1 MYVFLLLLFPLA
13 FWLLVRPKRLFCAGS
28 AFFVAALVCAFRAF
42 FMFRAPYAGSSLIVY
57 AARSWGTFVALPMM
71 VFVVFALFLRG
82 ALAARLAAFLS
93 FALPFYAVY
102 LPVEVLS
109 APVPF
114 PPFMLFAKPMLYLL
128 LLFALSALLRRGAAL
143 GAKKAGAVLVLAF
156 ASALLSALPAGI
168 EALWYYGWAPAVWGA
183 VCAVYAVLV
192 VIALRLSRK

>member
-28 AFFVAALVCAFRAF
+28 AFFVAALVSAFRAF

-57 AARSWGTFVALPMM
+57 AARSWVTFVALPMA
-71 VFVVFALFLRG
+71 VFVVFVLFLRG

-102 LPVEVLS
+102 LPCEVLS
-109 APVPF
+109 LPVPF
-114 PPFMLFAKPMLYLL
+114 PPFMLFAKPVLYLL

-143 GAKKAGAVLVLAF
+143 GAKKAGTVLALG
-156 ASALLSALPAGI
+156 AALLSALPAGI

-192 VIALRLSRK
+192 VIALRLARK